1 MKQPICV
8 RCLHIAGKME
18 GVCMCVCLC
27 VRVCVRERER
37 EALGLREGRGTIEN
51 SECL

>member
-37 EALGLREGRGTIEN
+37 SVGVEGRQGHHRE
-51 SECL
+51 L